1 MTEMPMTEMPMTGTR
16 ATETRTD
23 WLADDRAQIAATR
36 ILDTAAELFAARGV
50 GEVTMRDIADAAGC
64 SRATLYR
71 HFPGKQ
77 ELMAAYVERAARTVA
92 RDVDSAI
99 PDGAAPDEQLLTATQ
114 AAIAGVRANPALS
127 QWFTADM
134 AATSGHLAQLS
145 PAIDAVAAG
154 FLRRIVPDTT
164 NADLAVRAAWLVR
177 VIVSLLSTPE
187 VDAAA
192 ERELLRRFVAPT
204 LVTRAN

>member
-1 MTEMPMTEMPMTGTR
+1 
-16 ATETRTD
+16 
-23 WLADDRAQIAATR
+23 
-36 ILDTAAELFAARGV
+36 
-50 GEVTMRDIADAAGC
+50 MRDIADTAGC

-77 ELMAAYVERAARTVA
+77 ELMAAYVGRAAGEVA

-99 PDGAAPDEQLLTATQ
+99 PADAAPAEQLLIATG

-127 QWFTADM
+127 QWFTTEM
-134 AATSGHLAQLS
+134 AATSGHLAQRS

-154 FLRRIVPDTT
+154 FLRRIVPDSTD
-164 NADLAVRAAWLVR
+164 ADLEVRAAWLVR

-192 ERELLRRFVAPT
+192 ECELLRRFVAPT